1 VCTNEPPRV
10 HTVMSVRGRGRA
22 RGRPSRDRRTDRRTI
37 ASSRAAHGPPPS
49 WRLRPTG
56 LRPVPLVHGPRHR
69 VADGCHRER
78 ETTGGRIHGPNAGC
92 WAAPAASAV
101 AAVAAATVAGGTAAA
116 AAEPAVAADA
126 DSSPVTPGRS
136 GRAPGD
142 AALDWKVG
150 SGRALEPTP
159 SPVHEEFDPTICP
172 VRSSNILSLRA
183 TAARRLPLPSPLP
196 PPW

>member
-1 VCTNEPPRV
+1 MGGRAGPK
-10 HTVMSVRGRGRA
+10 TVA

-69 VADGCHRER
+69 VADGCHPER

-101 AAVAAATVAGGTAAA
+101 AAVAAATVAGPPPPSRQWQLTLI
-116 AAEPAVAADA
+116 PH
-126 DSSPVTPGRS
+126 
-136 GRAPGD
+136 
-142 AALDWKVG
+142 
-150 SGRALEPTP
+150 P
-159 SPVHEEFDPTICP
+159 SPLVE
-172 VRSSNILSLRA
+172 V
-183 TAARRLPLPSPLP
+183 AARREMRHSTGRSDPDG
-196 PPW
+196 PWSQPHLLFTKNSIRRFVRSARAIF

>member
-1 VCTNEPPRV
+1 MTDDDPLW
-10 HTVMSVRGRGRA
+10 
-22 RGRPSRDRRTDRRTI
+22 RT
-37 ASSRAAHGPPPS
+37 AA
-49 WRLRPTG
+49 
-56 LRPVPLVHGPRHR
+56 
-69 VADGCHRER
+69 
-78 ETTGGRIHGPNAGC
+78 TGGARDHRWSRIHGPNAGC

-101 AAVAAATVAGGTAAA
+101 AAVAAATAAGGTAAA
-116 AAEPAVAADA
+116 AAAESAAAGDA

>member
-1 VCTNEPPRV
+1 
-10 HTVMSVRGRGRA
+10 MSVRGRGRA

-37 ASSRAAHGPPPS
+37 AYSRAAHGPPPS
-49 WRLRPTG
+49 WRLQPTG
-56 LRPVPLVHGPRHR
+56 LCPVPHVHGPRHR

-78 ETTGGRIHGPNAGC
+78 EATGGRIHGPNAGC